1 MTIAGNRQ
9 LLQQLV
15 AEGKL
20 KPAPSVSPIVPPT
33 AYPIPDLVP
42 TLNPFLRGPMPA
54 STLFDTDIARQFH
67 HQAIPQTRILP
78 LAAAANAQI
87 NATAQSIA
95 QQVFTSSVTIG
106 LSTGGITAHAQDLIT
121 DSTLSPH

>member
-1 MTIAGNRQ
+1 MPNSLKENAELMAR
-9 LLQQLV
+9 LV

-20 KPAPSVSPIVPPT
+20 IPVPSVPPPILP
-33 AYPIPDLVP
+33 PIPP
-42 TLNPFLRGPMPA
+42 AEPGLNLFLRSPMPA

-95 QQVFTSSVTIG
+95 QQVFTSSGPSG
-106 LSTGGITAHAQDLIT
+106 LT
-121 DSTLSPH
+121 